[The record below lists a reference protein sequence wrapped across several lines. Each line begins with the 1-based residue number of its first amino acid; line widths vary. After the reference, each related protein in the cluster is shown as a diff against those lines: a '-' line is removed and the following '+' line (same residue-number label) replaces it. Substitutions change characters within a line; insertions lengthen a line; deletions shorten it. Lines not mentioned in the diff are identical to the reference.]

1 MMKLNGI
8 AIREGAQMVKNLPA
22 MQEIRVQSSGQEDP
36 LEKGLA
42 THSSILAWRIPWTG
56 LQPTESQRVRH
67 NWASNILGFPY
78 GSAGKESA
86 CNAGDLDSIPGL
98 GRSPG
103 EEKGYPVQYSGLE
116 NSMDCIVHG
125 VAESDTTERRSLHFA
140 SLQWYSSASHLPSGK
155 NFISLL

>member
-67 NWASNILGFPY
+67 N
-78 GSAGKESA
+78 
-86 CNAGDLDSIPGL
+86 
-98 GRSPG
+98 
-103 EEKGYPVQYSGLE
+103 
-116 NSMDCIVHG
+116 
-125 VAESDTTERRSLHFA
+125 
-140 SLQWYSSASHLPSGK
+140 
-155 NFISLL
+155 